1 MRIMLLI
8 SFLLVF
14 SGPGTSANTLT
25 SDSLEVKDAYQL
37 MYEFIKDIHDP
48 EIALDV
54 ILSSHVH
61 ITQVED
67 QELLE
72 YLLASLEEM
81 RLNLTNRD
89 LEQISFVPFNE
100 LPRKKKSE
108 IDPEDLDPTKL
119 YVMYHKDREMY
130 GLYVDEQAIQS
141 FTLVSKGNHQAHFVT
156 Y

>member
-1 MRIMLLI
+1 MRIILLF
-8 SFLLVF
+8 SFLLVL
-14 SGPGTSANTLT
+14 SGPRASANTLT
-25 SDSLEVKDAYQL
+25 SDSLKAKDDYQV

-48 EIALDV
+48 DIALDV

-81 RLNLTNRD
+81 RLNLSNRD
-89 LEQISFVPFNE
+89 LKQINFIPFNE
-100 LPRKKKSE
+100 LPRKKRSE
-108 IDPEDLDPTKL
+108 IDPEDLDPEKL

-130 GLYVDEQAIQS
+130 GLYVNEQVIQS